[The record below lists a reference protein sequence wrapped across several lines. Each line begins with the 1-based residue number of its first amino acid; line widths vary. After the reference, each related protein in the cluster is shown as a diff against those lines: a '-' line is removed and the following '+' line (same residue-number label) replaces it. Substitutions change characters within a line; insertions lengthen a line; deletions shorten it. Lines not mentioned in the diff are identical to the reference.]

1 MTCEA
6 AVRQPNRALSRHLG
20 TASKIEVVALRRKKG
35 VGALYRKCERERE
48 RKRIVYRD
56 RARAALAVCL
66 PVKSFRPLLAART
79 CCQNALYADAP

>member
-1 MTCEA
+1 MTCEGTT
-6 AVRQPNRALSRHLG
+6 RQSNRALSRHLG

-35 VGALYRKCERERE
+35 VGALYRKCERERV

-66 PVKSFRPLLAART
+66 PVKHVGPLLAAR
-79 CCQNALYADAP
+79 A